1 MQKHKIAFLG
11 LGAMGLPMACNLVK
25 GGHAVTGY
33 DLNPQALDAMKAVR
47 EVVETMEKEGAFA

>member
-33 DLNPQALDAMKAVR
+33 DLNP
-47 EVVETMEKEGAFA
+47 

>member
-1 MQKHKIAFLG
+1 MPGRAGRQGDIMQKHKIAFLG

-33 DLNPQALDAMKAVR
+33 DLNP
-47 EVVETMEKEGAFA
+47 